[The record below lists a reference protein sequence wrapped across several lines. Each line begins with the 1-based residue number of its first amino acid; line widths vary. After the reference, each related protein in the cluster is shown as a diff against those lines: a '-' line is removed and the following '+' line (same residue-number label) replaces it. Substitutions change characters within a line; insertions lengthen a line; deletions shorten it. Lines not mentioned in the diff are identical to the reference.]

1 MPMKSLVLVALLLWP
16 SFVPAY
22 RSITV
27 TPDEEKNLNHYVQ
40 VLQNLLLSVPTRE
53 PGRETTSTFP
63 NTVYSMIS
71 KVSKLKELITHDGK
85 ASTGNDVLSD
95 PTSDKTTSAFTTRSF
110 STRDFQ
116 PELET
121 VKRPETTSFWSIK
134 PNNVSVVLS
143 TKEPYI
149 EEEEP
154 EPELQS
160 EPLSQPPLE
169 PLSQRPLEP
178 PSEPPLEPH
187 PEPPLEPH
195 PEPPLEPYPEPP
207 LEPQPEPSL
216 ETQPPTEAP
225 MLWPNVTEL
234 PENSSS
240 RSTDWDTSMEL
251 EDVPQL
257 SGEYETPAFEN
268 HPLILS
274 NREILNKI
282 SDIRSKVQHVPLAES
297 LKPEYREDIQAS
309 REHLKRSLALAEA
322 AEHRLKKM
330 YQSQLLP
337 LGRNSFGID
346 DIETVINMLYN
357 SRSKLSQYLDIKYVP
372 SEMREKA
379 ITVIHT
385 LKKILCVSRL
395 ETQNLIRKLL
405 NNNIKIL
412 NLLDVP

>member
-1 MPMKSLVLVALLLWP
+1 MVVAVAMAAL
-16 SFVPAY
+16 SATG
-22 RSITV
+22 ITV

-154 EPELQS
+154 EPE
-160 EPLSQPPLE
+160 
-169 PLSQRPLEP
+169 
-178 PSEPPLEPH
+178 
-187 PEPPLEPH
+187 
-195 PEPPLEPYPEPP
+195 
-207 LEPQPEPSL
+207 PEPSL